1 MRGAAHKLRGALTEA
16 DPAGTL
22 SSDFQP
28 QELSEN
34 TILLYKPPGLWHS
47 VTAA

>member
-1 MRGAAHKLRGALTEA
+1 MRGAAHKPRGALTEA
-16 DPAGTL
+16 DPASTL

-28 QELSEN
+28 QEPSEN
-34 TILLYKPPGLWHS
+34 TILLYKLRGLWCS